1 MTEIELETRR
11 LLLRPIK
18 PTDSEAVFNYRSDAE
33 INKYQGWIPK
43 SGEDVRDFINHRICK
58 QINVA
63 GTWFQL
69 VIIQKNVCSVIGD
82 IGIHFDAEDHSLAE
96 LGITL
101 DWRHQGKGYA
111 REALTVI
118 IDYLFQKLHKQK
130 LVASIDPRNA
140 SSIKL
145 FERLGFEKEAFYAK
159 SLFLNGEWVDDLVMG
174 LQH

>member
-11 LLLRPIK
+11 LLLRPVE

-43 SGEDVRDFINHRICK
+43 SEEDVQNFINHRVCP
-58 QINVA
+58 QIDMA

-69 VIIQKNVCSVIGD
+69 VIIQKDASSVIGD

-140 SSIKL
+140 SSIRL
-145 FERLGFEKEAFYAK
+145 FERLGFEKEALYEK

-174 LQH
+174 LQR